1 MKKYLILFL
10 FLPSIGTAYTNLKVA
25 CRVNAGIST
34 TISCNDSWTKIP
46 SYPYI
51 SIRLKSCL
59 KSRRLQVIEIKIRNT
74 TYKPNDPQDFE
85 VDSIIEN
92 HRIECTE
99 YDNR

>member
-1 MKKYLILFL
+1 MKKFLILIL
-10 FLPSIGTAYTNLKVA
+10 VLPSIGKTYTNLKVA
-25 CRVNAGIST
+25 CRVNSGIAT
-34 TISCNDSWTKIP
+34 KISCNDSWTKMP

-51 SIRLKSCL
+51 SIRLQSCL
-59 KSRRLQVIEIKIRNT
+59 KSRRLQVIEIKIKNT
-74 TYKPNDPQDFE
+74 IYKPNVPQDFE